1 MEDYYTILEISHK
14 ASFDEVKIAYRS
26 LCQEYHP
33 DKLPIGTPEKAR
45 QYIQER
51 FKQINEAYSIL
62 SDLEKRKE
70 YDLSDLY
77 NIDSHQEPIINKEK
91 TIFDSQK
98 MNQVAEK
105 LKELENKIE
114 AEYVNSNMATDLF
127 VIKQLEEIDYKEED
141 LQGISLPKKKQ
152 DIILNI
158 LWTFAGLWL
167 TFLGNIFLKIVGI
180 LIVISTTAGLFELIF
195 KTSTISK
202 KDYEKIEIIKKK
214 IEEVKKQGERD
225 KQSIKEKRDRELEL
239 IVLRQ
244 RQRIDFFSNIL
255 IQDLPED
262 YVSELSDK
270 DQFYLLQS
278 IQERKD
284 EEKRRLMLEVIFV
297 GTKTTFDVASDIG
310 HVLKSFKR

>member
-262 YVSELSDK
+262 YVSELSDE

>member
-141 LQGISLPKKKQ
+141 LQGISLPKKK
-152 DIILNI
+152 
-158 LWTFAGLWL
+158 AGYY
-167 TFLGNIFLKIVGI
+167 
-180 LIVISTTAGLFELIF
+180 S
-195 KTSTISK
+195 
-202 KDYEKIEIIKKK
+202 
-214 IEEVKKQGERD
+214 
-225 KQSIKEKRDRELEL
+225 
-239 IVLRQ
+239 
-244 RQRIDFFSNIL
+244 
-255 IQDLPED
+255 
-262 YVSELSDK
+262 
-270 DQFYLLQS
+270 
-278 IQERKD
+278 
-284 EEKRRLMLEVIFV
+284 
-297 GTKTTFDVASDIG
+297 
-310 HVLKSFKR
+310 

>member
-262 YVSELSDK
+262 YVSELSDE
-270 DQFYLLQS
+270 DQFYLFQS
-278 IQERKD
+278 IRERKN
-284 EEKRRLMLEVIFV
+284 EEKQRLMLEVIFV
-297 GTKTTFDVASDIG
+297 
-310 HVLKSFKR
+310 